1 MLSYY
6 IVSFISKR
14 AVKNVLSAAVILV
27 TFVFIAKTLNSYY
40 GQLQEALFSF
50 SPLRIGVAVCLFIG
64 YLYMRALSW
73 RFLVLSLGASIDK
86 VNGLSIWF
94 FSEATRFIPGNVWSF
109 ASRVYLSR
117 QKNLPKDIAILAVP
131 VEIAVVAIT
140 ATLFSLFAVYKNVEK
155 LPINLAFLVFIG
167 GMVVGLLGLYF
178 LKNLVKRFL
187 SKLIAQN
194 VNPRVLL
201 VVFLFQIVAWTLY
214 GLGTITLIDNLNTG
228 NVPLLFSSSLLA
240 WLVGYLSF
248 ITPMGLGVREGAF
261 IVLTGQQ
268 MGVPQAAFIA
278 LLSRAVLIVAE
289 LVNLIFW
296 VVAKKIRSNQLP

>member
-1 MLSYY
+1 VLSYR
-6 IVSFISKR
+6 ITNSISKTT
-14 AVKNVLSAAVILV
+14 KNILGILV
-27 TFVFIAKTLNSYY
+27 VFLTAVFIAKTFISYY

-86 VNGLSIWF
+86 VNGLTIWF

-155 LPINLAFLVFIG
+155 LPINLAFLAFIG

-201 VVFLFQIVAWTLY
+201 GVFLFQIAAWTLY
-214 GLGTITLIDNLNTG
+214 GLGTITLIDNLNAE

-248 ITPMGLGVREGAF
+248 VTPMGLGIREGAF

-268 MGVPQAAFIA
+268 IGVPQATFIA
-278 LLSRAVLIVAE
+278 LLSRAILIVAE

-296 VVAKKIRSNQLP
+296 VIAKRARSNQLS

>member
-1 MLSYY
+1 MLSYR
-6 IVSFISKR
+6 ITNSISKTT
-14 AVKNVLSAAVILV
+14 KNILGILV
-27 TFVFIAKTLNSYY
+27 VFLTAVFIAKTFISYY

-86 VNGLSIWF
+86 VNGLTIWF

-155 LPINLAFLVFIG
+155 LPINLAFLAFIG

-201 VVFLFQIVAWTLY
+201 GVFLFQIAAWTLY
-214 GLGTITLIDNLNTG
+214 GLGTITLIDNLNAE

-248 ITPMGLGVREGAF
+248 VTPMGLGIREGAF

-268 MGVPQAAFIA
+268 IGVPQATFIA
-278 LLSRAVLIVAE
+278 LLSRAILIVAE

-296 VVAKKIRSNQLP
+296 VIAKRARSNQLS

>member
-1 MLSYY
+1 
-6 IVSFISKR
+6 
-14 AVKNVLSAAVILV
+14 
-27 TFVFIAKTLNSYY
+27 
-40 GQLQEALFSF
+40 
-50 SPLRIGVAVCLFIG
+50 
-64 YLYMRALSW
+64 
-73 RFLVLSLGASIDK
+73 
-86 VNGLSIWF
+86 
-94 FSEATRFIPGNVWSF
+94 
-109 ASRVYLSR
+109 
-117 QKNLPKDIAILAVP
+117 
-131 VEIAVVAIT
+131 
-140 ATLFSLFAVYKNVEK
+140 
-155 LPINLAFLVFIG
+155 
-167 GMVVGLLGLYF
+167 MVVGLLGLYF